1 MLFSLVFSILFLC
14 LCSLHYVVLF
24 CSLCSILFG
33 FVTFS
38 VSLYVTG
45 RPYSQVITER
55 SAANVYLFKSSYE
68 NNCQELKF
76 LRREEKDLEFVFE
89 NDYFPDTNSVVEREK
104 IFEENS
110 KDAAAA
116 VKVEEKEVDDLELDT
131 KATKV

>member
-1 MLFSLVFSILFLC
+1 MKFQWEAPS
-14 LCSLHYVVLF
+14 
-24 CSLCSILFG
+24 
-33 FVTFS
+33 
-38 VSLYVTG
+38 VTG

>member
-1 MLFSLVFSILFLC
+1 MHLSKGVFRQSI
-14 LCSLHYVVLF
+14 
-24 CSLCSILFG
+24 I
-33 FVTFS
+33 
-38 VSLYVTG
+38 VTG

-104 IFEENS
+104 IFEENI

-116 VKVEEKEVDDLELDT
+116 VKVEEKEADDLELDV

>member
-1 MLFSLVFSILFLC
+1 M
-14 LCSLHYVVLF
+14 
-24 CSLCSILFG
+24 
-33 FVTFS
+33 
-38 VSLYVTG
+38 
-45 RPYSQVITER
+45 
-55 SAANVYLFKSSYE
+55 
-68 NNCQELKF
+68 
-76 LRREEKDLEFVFE
+76 RREEKDLEFVFE

>member
-1 MLFSLVFSILFLC
+1 MKFQWEAPS
-14 LCSLHYVVLF
+14 
-24 CSLCSILFG
+24 
-33 FVTFS
+33 
-38 VSLYVTG
+38 VTG

-68 NNCQELKF
+68 NNCQQLKF

-116 VKVEEKEVDDLELDT
+116 VKVEEK
-131 KATKV
+131 

>member
-1 MLFSLVFSILFLC
+1 MKFQWEAPS
-14 LCSLHYVVLF
+14 
-24 CSLCSILFG
+24 
-33 FVTFS
+33 
-38 VSLYVTG
+38 VTG

-68 NNCQELKF
+68 NNCQQLKF

>member
-1 MLFSLVFSILFLC
+1 MKFQWEAPS
-14 LCSLHYVVLF
+14 
-24 CSLCSILFG
+24 
-33 FVTFS
+33 
-38 VSLYVTG
+38 VTG

-68 NNCQELKF
+68 NNCQQLKF

-89 NDYFPDTNSVVEREK
+89 NDYFPDTNSVVEKEK
-104 IFEENS
+104 LFEENI

>member
-1 MLFSLVFSILFLC
+1 MKFQWEAPS
-14 LCSLHYVVLF
+14 
-24 CSLCSILFG
+24 
-33 FVTFS
+33 
-38 VSLYVTG
+38 VTG

-68 NNCQELKF
+68 NNCQQLKF

-104 IFEENS
+104 IFEENI
-110 KDAAAA
+110 KGAAAA

>member
-1 MLFSLVFSILFLC
+1 MKFQWEAPS
-14 LCSLHYVVLF
+14 
-24 CSLCSILFG
+24 
-33 FVTFS
+33 
-38 VSLYVTG
+38 VTG

-68 NNCQELKF
+68 NNCQQLKF

-131 KATKV
+131 KATKVWK

>member
-1 MLFSLVFSILFLC
+1 MKFQWEAPS
-14 LCSLHYVVLF
+14 
-24 CSLCSILFG
+24 
-33 FVTFS
+33 
-38 VSLYVTG
+38 VTG

-55 SAANVYLFKSSYE
+55 SAANVSLFKSTFE

-76 LRREEKDLEFVFE
+76 LRREEKDLEFVFQ
-89 NDYFPDTNSVVEREK
+89 NDYFPDTNSVVVKEK
-104 IFEENS
+104 IFEENI

>member
-1 MLFSLVFSILFLC
+1 M
-14 LCSLHYVVLF
+14 
-24 CSLCSILFG
+24 
-33 FVTFS
+33 
-38 VSLYVTG
+38 
-45 RPYSQVITER
+45 
-55 SAANVYLFKSSYE
+55 
-68 NNCQELKF
+68 KF

>member
-1 MLFSLVFSILFLC
+1 MKFQWEAPS
-14 LCSLHYVVLF
+14 
-24 CSLCSILFG
+24 
-33 FVTFS
+33 
-38 VSLYVTG
+38 VTG

-68 NNCQELKF
+68 NNCQQLKF

-104 IFEENS
+104 IFEENI

>member
-1 MLFSLVFSILFLC
+1 MKFQWEAPS
-14 LCSLHYVVLF
+14 
-24 CSLCSILFG
+24 
-33 FVTFS
+33 
-38 VSLYVTG
+38 VTG

-76 LRREEKDLEFVFE
+76 LRCEEKDLEFVFE